1 MNPQSFGSFG
11 NVASDDMSAI
21 KDAMARRGIGDQVPA
36 LDTQSTAGTNP
47 SPLPAEAQGTPSG
60 GVGGAIPSGASPSP
74 QLTPQGNP
82 EAKLIIGALRERL
95 KALSVID
102 GGVPPKVPSIPQG
115 GM

>member
-47 SPLPAEAQGTPSG
+47 SPLPAEAQGSASM
-60 GVGGAIPSGASPSP
+60 GAPATASPAVSP

-82 EAKLIIGALRERL
+82 EAKLIIGALKIWHRILISYLQR
-95 KALSVID
+95 
-102 GGVPPKVPSIPQG
+102 PPVFLPLIKCI
-115 GM
+115 